1 MATIN
6 SYYCKVCKKHMQG
19 EQQKDHHIYTNKHE
33 LKCLLEYNKKTVFLL
48 IISIKTKN
56 QWIFTIMI
64 TIII

>member
-33 LKCLLEYNKKTVFLL
+33 LKCLLEYNKKTMYNV
-48 IISIKTKN
+48 
-56 QWIFTIMI
+56 
-64 TIII
+64 